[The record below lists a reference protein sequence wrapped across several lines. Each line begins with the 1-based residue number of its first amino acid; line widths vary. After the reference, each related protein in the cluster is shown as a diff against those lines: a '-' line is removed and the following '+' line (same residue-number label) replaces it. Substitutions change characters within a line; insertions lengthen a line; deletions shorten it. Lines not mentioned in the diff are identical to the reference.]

1 MADSPVT
8 IALGDPKNFDLRA
21 AGARMDRKPV
31 GIHFYERKWPLD
43 ALGRV
48 RYLQGAHSFD
58 IPRVSGVMGTSDPG
72 VPDEGI
78 YAWDIGAFA
87 MDGERVRHI
96 LARDRL
102 FALFDDILRAGWR
115 RHIFPSEPR
124 LRGLEATRYALERSS
139 YYPLDPRSVPSL
151 VQWMQLN
158 RKLPYWKFWADGV
171 YMKVQVIDEPAL
183 RDPNRE
189 GVYMFSIELE
199 SEVSYFRGYFDKV
212 QDMHRWTE
220 LIPPEMA
227 RLAAL
232 RPRAEA
238 ELRTQGY
245 EIDETYRDPPILAL
259 GQTQSS

>member
-1 MADSPVT
+1 MADSPAT
-8 IALGDPKNFDLRA
+8 IALGDPSQFDLRA
-21 AGARMDRKPV
+21 KGAGIERKPV
-31 GIHFYERKWPLD
+31 GMHFYKRDWPLD

-48 RYLQGAHSFD
+48 RYLQGAYSFD
-58 IPRVSGVMGTSDPG
+58 IPRVSDVMGSSSPE
-72 VPDEGI
+72 VPEEGI
-78 YAWDIGAFA
+78 YAWNIGAFA

-96 LARDRL
+96 VARDRL

-115 RHIFPSEPR
+115 RHIFPAEPR

-183 RDPNRE
+183 RNSKMG

-199 SEVSYFRGYFDKV
+199 SETPHFWKSFRNV
-212 QDMHRWTE
+212 QDMLRWKE
-220 LIPPEMA
+220 LIP
-227 RLAAL
+227 AAL
-232 RPRAEA
+232 ERSAARRLRDEQ
-238 ELRTQGY
+238 ELRSQGY
-245 EIDETYRDPPILAL
+245 TIDETYRDPPILAL